1 MSTLIGMVTMTIEVQ
16 LKTAVYA
23 FTNLVSLIDEAART
37 ERFLSG
43 PKPPRAASMYDL
55 LQTTYM
61 QGDWAFYEKQLLKL
75 RATPKQITRWEFA
88 IEALI
93 AVDAEISKDPILDRQ
108 IIWMKANRYKWT
120 AIAKH
125 FGFTR
130 HQIRNRYEKVLTRLC
145 NKIKNNN
152 KKYCNLNTILYL
164 IS

>member
-1 MSTLIGMVTMTIEVQ
+1 MNIERQ
-16 LKTAVYA
+16 LKTAVFA

-43 PKPPRAASMYDL
+43 PKPPKAASMYDL
-55 LQTTYM
+55 LEVTYM

-75 RATPKQITRWEFA
+75 RATPRQITRWEFA

-108 IIWMKANRYKWT
+108 IIWMRANRFKWT
-120 AIAKH
+120 AIGKH

-130 HQIRNRYEKVLTRLC
+130 HQVRNRYEKVLSRLC
-145 NKIKNNN
+145 NKIKINN
-152 KKYCNLNTILYL
+152 KKYCKLNAILYL

>member
-1 MSTLIGMVTMTIEVQ
+1 MTIEIQ
-16 LKTAVYA
+16 LRNSVYA

-61 QGDWAFYEKQLLKL
+61 QGDWAYYEKQLLKL
-75 RATPKQITRWEFA
+75 RATPRQITRWEFA
-88 IEALI
+88 IEALL
-93 AVDAEISKDPILDRQ
+93 AVDTDISKDPLLDKQ

-120 AIAKH
+120 AIGKH

-130 HQIRNRYEKVLTRLC
+130 HQVRNRYEKVLTRLL
-145 NKIKNNN
+145 NKIKINN
-152 KKYCNLNTILYL
+152 KKYCKLNAILYL

>member
-1 MSTLIGMVTMTIEVQ
+1 MTIEVQ
-16 LKTAVYA
+16 LKTAVCA

-43 PKPPRAASMYDL
+43 PRPPRAASMYDL

-61 QGDWAFYEKQLLKL
+61 QGDWAYYEKQLLKL
-75 RATPKQITRWEFA
+75 RATPRQVSRWEFA
-88 IEALI
+88 IEALL
-93 AVDAEISKDPILDRQ
+93 AVDTDISKDPLLDKQ

-120 AIAKH
+120 AIGKH

-130 HQIRNRYEKVLTRLC
+130 HQVRNRYEKVLTRLC
-145 NKIKNNN
+145 SKIKINN
-152 KKYCNLNTILYL
+152 KKYCKLNAILYL

>member
-1 MSTLIGMVTMTIEVQ
+1 MTIEVQ

-23 FTNLVSLIDEAART
+23 FTNVVSLIDEAART

-55 LQTTYM
+55 LEVTYM
-61 QGDWAFYEKQLLKL
+61 QGDWAYYEKQLLKL
-75 RATPKQITRWEFA
+75 RATPRQITRWEFA
-88 IEALI
+88 IEALL
-93 AVDAEISKDPILDRQ
+93 AVDTDISKDPLLDKQ

-120 AIAKH
+120 AIGKH

-130 HQIRNRYEKVLTRLC
+130 HQVRNRYEKVLTRLL
-145 NKIKNNN
+145 NKIKINN
-152 KKYCNLNTILYL
+152 KKYCKLNAILYL

>member
-1 MSTLIGMVTMTIEVQ
+1 MTIEVQ

-55 LQTTYM
+55 LQVTYM
-61 QGDWAFYEKQLLKL
+61 QGDWAYYEKQLLKL
-75 RATPKQITRWEFA
+75 RATPRQITRWEFA

-108 IIWMKANRYKWT
+108 MIWMRANRFKWT
-120 AIAKH
+120 AIGKH

-130 HQIRNRYEKVLTRLC
+130 HQVRNRYEKVLTRLL
-145 NKIKNNN
+145 NKIKINN
-152 KKYCNLNTILYL
+152 KKYCKLNAILYL

>member
-1 MSTLIGMVTMTIEVQ
+1 MFTLIGMVTMTIEVQ

-23 FTNLVSLIDEAART
+23 FTNLVSLIDEAAR
-37 ERFLSG
+37 
-43 PKPPRAASMYDL
+43 
-55 LQTTYM
+55 M
-61 QGDWAFYEKQLLKL
+61 QGDWAFYERQLLKL

-93 AVDAEISKDPILDRQ
+93 AVDAEISEDPILDRQ

-120 AIAKH
+120 DIGKQ

-145 NKIKNNN
+145 DKIKNNN